1 MFHKPQKDNTNYLV
15 IFLNIINETDIKT
28 ANNNKNELY
37 KYNEYNE
44 KNILKIFINNR
55 IEYNKII

>member
-1 MFHKPQKDNTNYLV
+1 M